1 MRQKSDVL
9 KPRRAR
15 NIPKGDLAECGPYHR
30 RRIPGNWGVQIP
42 TYMNPIKVAMHA
54 AQRGMLYPPENSA
67 ESVEDDA
74 EKVSQRRIEG
84 VKEGEDDEDTETT
97 RVSNRGML
105 YCTLLA
111 RDSLQGRATGGLS

>member
-30 RRIPGNWGVQIP
+30 RRIPGDWGVQIP

-54 AQRGMLYPPENSA
+54 ARWGMLYPPKNNA
-67 ESVEDDA
+67 KSVEDDA
-74 EKVSQRRIEG
+74 EKVSRRCIEG
-84 VKEGEDDEDTETT
+84 VEEGEDDENVETI
-97 RVSNRGML
+97 RVSSRAML
-105 YCTLLA
+105 YYTLLA
-111 RDSLQGRATGGLS
+111 RDSLQGRPTGGLS